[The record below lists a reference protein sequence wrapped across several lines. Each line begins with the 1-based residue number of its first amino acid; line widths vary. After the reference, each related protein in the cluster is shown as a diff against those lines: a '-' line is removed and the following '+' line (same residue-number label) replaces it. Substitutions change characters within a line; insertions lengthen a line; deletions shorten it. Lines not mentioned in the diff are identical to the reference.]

1 MAKIYPHKQTIIIT
15 VICFLAV
22 AAVSIYAYD
31 KPASSVSKNASDQE
45 VDTTVFTAGTSTN
58 SDAWRSQFI
67 SSTTGQQLKNT
78 ANGTSSRTTNVTE
91 ALGMDFLSSFAALKQ
106 ADMISNTDVV
116 NQATNNII
124 SADLSSITQKTYTA
138 IDVRIIPTSKT
149 SLNSYS
155 ASISDLL
162 NSYSPSTTTSEFAI
176 IQEFI
181 SNNDPT
187 VLIAIS
193 PILKEQKRIMTG
205 LLLTPVPEL
214 VLENDLALVNGIS
227 SLISASELLQV
238 ADTDPIKSLAGS
250 SLHISGVQ
258 NVTDSLSKIN
268 KLLESNGVH
277 FNFHWEI
284 LNSLLN

>member
-1 MAKIYPHKQTIIIT
+1 MAKIYPHKQTVIIT
-15 VICFLAV
+15 IICFLAV
-22 AAVSIYAYD
+22 VAVSIYAYD
-31 KPASSVSKNASDQE
+31 KPALSVPQKTSDQD
-45 VDTTVFTAGTSTN
+45 VNTTVFAAGTSTN
-58 SDAWRSQFI
+58 TDAWRSQFI
-67 SSTTGQQLKNT
+67 SSTTGQQGKNT
-78 ANGTSSRTTNVTE
+78 ANGTSSKLTNITE
-91 ALGMDFLSSFAALKQ
+91 NLSKDFLSSFAALKQ
-106 ADMISNTDVV
+106 ADMISNTDIV

-124 SADLSSITQKTYTA
+124 SADLSSITQKTYT
-138 IDVRIIPTSKT
+138 IKDIRIVPTSKT

-176 IQEFI
+176 IQGFI
-181 SNNDPT
+181 SNNDP
-187 VLIAIS
+187 AILS
-193 PILKEQKRIMTG
+193 AILPILKEQKRIMTG
-205 LLLTPVPEL
+205 LLLTPTPEL
-214 VLENDLALVNGIS
+214 LIENDLALVNGVG

-250 SLHISGVQ
+250 SLHINGAQ

-268 KLLESNGVH
+268 KLLVVNSVK